1 MNKTET
7 ARRPRK
13 YQKWSVDVRESSGVG
28 AASTEKTIIRKRYN
42 KNCKG
47 TQKVS
52 EIISRMLESSHRK
65 HKKCQKSQV
74 NLCKMAGV
82 CI

>member
-47 TQKVS
+47 T
-52 EIISRMLESSHRK
+52 
-65 HKKCQKSQV
+65 
-74 NLCKMAGV
+74 
-82 CI
+82 